1 MSEKCVFCKS
11 DGLDSG
17 SVLYEGSSC
26 IVIRN
31 KHPLSKGHVL
41 VISKAHYKDIYEMP
55 EETVS
60 EMLSLTKEFNG
71 VMLSK
76 LHAIGVKN
84 VMNNGYAAGQRVF
97 HAHMHVIP
105 VYNDPEAYNT
115 KKNGYWREGPSP
127 ELDKA
132 YDEIKEAVKDI
143 RV

>member
-11 DGLDSG
+11 DGLNSG

-41 VISKAHYKDIYEMP
+41 VIPKAHYKDIYEMP

-60 EMLSLTKEFNG
+60 DMLSLTKEFNG

-84 VMNNGYAAGQRVF
+84 AMNNGYAAGQRVF

-105 VYNDPEAYNT
+105 VYNDHEAYNT
-115 KKNGYWREGPSP
+115 KKKGHWRVGPSS

-132 YDEIKEAVKDI
+132 YDEIKEAAKGI
-143 RV
+143 QI